1 MAYNIVLIDK
11 QTSEVHKLNGV
22 VHPIEVTESNEKP
35 SATQEFNVKLK
46 VKMNRKSKKAWRD
59 FAVKL
64 GRPHLACKREIV
76 DILFRDFGDKDYFHK
91 LTKEEY
97 LKMSRKNLC
106 KYYSELCMARHN
118 DFFTKPPLP
127 KGKSEDTYF
136 PDPTKLLKQ

>member
-1 MAYNIVLIDK
+1 MAYNIILIDK
-11 QTSEVHKLNGV
+11 QTGEVRKLNGV

-35 SATQEFNVKLK
+35 SATHEFNVKFK

-59 FAVKL
+59 FVVKL
-64 GRPHLACKREIV
+64 GRTHLVCKREIV
-76 DILFRDFGDKDYFHK
+76 DILFRDFGDKDYFRK

-106 KYYSELCMARHN
+106 KYHTELCVVRHN
-118 DFFTKPPLP
+118 EFFTTPPLP
-127 KGKSEDTYF
+127 KGESEDTYF